1 MFRWRRGWWKR
12 VHVLGPTG
20 RPFTP
25 ETIGMAVAMRNLK
38 QDLREAGEIKGYNPG
53 FTQRDRSEFLQSLDR
68 IVRHAINLAADRSSP
83 RR

>member
-53 FTQRDRSEFLQSLDR
+53 FTARDRSAFLQALDR
-68 IVRHAINLAADRSSP
+68 TVRFAVKAANGPDRTG
-83 RR
+83 